1 MATTKRTKKAAVVV
15 APTQATLRDVVT
27 GFLAWLDSEGAG
39 PGTLASYGMELKI
52 ALRELGPDTLVGEL
66 TTERVAAFFDGP
78 VVNCTRTGKAKA
90 KSSIDK
96 TKRVLR
102 QALLWAQD
110 EKLVEVAPLPKHGM
124 AAAFVVAPES
134 L

>member
-1 MATTKRTKKAAVVV
+1 MATTKRTKKADIVV

-39 PGTLASYGMELKI
+39 PGTLASYGMELKL
-52 ALRELGPDTLVGEL
+52 AMRELGADTAVGDL
-66 TTERVAAFFDGP
+66 TVERVQGFFDGP
-78 VVNCTRTGKAKA
+78 VVNCTRTGKPKA
-90 KSSIDK
+90 KSSIAK

-110 EKLVEVAPLPKHGM
+110 EKLVEVAPLAKPVM
-124 AAAFVVAPES
+124 AAAFVVVPES